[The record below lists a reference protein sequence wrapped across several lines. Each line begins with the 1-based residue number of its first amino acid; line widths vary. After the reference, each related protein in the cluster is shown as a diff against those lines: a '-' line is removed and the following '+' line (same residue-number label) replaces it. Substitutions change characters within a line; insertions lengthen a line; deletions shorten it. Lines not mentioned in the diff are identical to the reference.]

1 MKILLKLALNAN
13 QLINQSIL
21 QEGLMEVNRQLVDTA
36 SKENLP
42 LKLTGKPGRVSAEQL
57 ENTLTLFK

>member
-1 MKILLKLALNAN
+1 MPINS
-13 QLINQSIL
+13 INQSIL

-42 LKLTGKPGRVSAEQL
+42 LKLTGKPGRVNAEQL